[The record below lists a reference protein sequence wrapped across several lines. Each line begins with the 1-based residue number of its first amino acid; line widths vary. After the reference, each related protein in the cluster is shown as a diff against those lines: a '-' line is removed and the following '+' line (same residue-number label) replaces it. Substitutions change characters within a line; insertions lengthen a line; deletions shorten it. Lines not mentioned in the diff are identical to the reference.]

1 MQLTQHISK
10 ITYKSP
16 NATNIK
22 RKERIEGMNINLFIN
37 QTVGRLAETAGH
49 RPAVKLELNLSRA

>member
-16 NATNIK
+16 NETNIK

-37 QTVGRLAETAGH
+37 QTVGRHNWQPG
-49 RPAVKLELNLSRA
+49 RDCRS